1 MPRLLLPV
9 LVAAALAGGCRCVP
23 AARGGGPVGP
33 EVAPVARGAAPVGRS
48 RAELEAAF
56 EREKQRT
63 PFLPMLSDDAAH
75 EAMPTYFKGRPMPTL
90 MRVAALQPK
99 MMDAVFG
106 VAKAMRTEGPLD
118 NRFLND
124 VFWAVSSAN
133 DCFY

>member
-1 MPRLLLPV
+1 MRRLLLPL
-9 LVAAALAGGCRCVP
+9 LVASALSAGCRCVP
-23 AARGGGPVGP
+23 AAR
-33 EVAPVARGAAPVGRS
+33 EVEPVAREASAPARDGAPVGRS

-63 PFLPMLSDDAAH
+63 SFLPMLSDEAAH